1 MRIIHHGSISVQHTI
16 KDELTGVL
24 IFVGAM
30 WVVFLLNWVLPVD
43 LNGYGITPRTW
54 SGLIGIPASPF
65 LHLNLRHIVSN
76 TVPLLVLLIL
86 LAGSK
91 ANSWGIVIAII
102 LVSGGLLWLVGRN
115 ATHIGASGL
124 VFGLVAFLIVSG
136 FLEGRIVPLLIA
148 LVVGFLYGGTLLSGV
163 VPRMHSSMSWDG
175 HLCGAIAGGLIAY
188 VLTRSPTPPV

>member
-1 MRIIHHGSISVQHTI
+1 MQHTI